1 METLETYYNKGYR
14 TLNKLYD
21 KLYQK
26 GLDISKSE
34 VKKYIDSRY
43 VKSRVKKYNKS
54 LIGNKFSSISDCW
67 QIDTYITERFK
78 TKYLLAINVNTR
90 FVWCK
95 KRSEL
100 TTDDFI
106 KNIEEFIVNFH
117 PKIIE
122 CDAEK
127 SFTSY
132 QSVIFLRKHGV
143 ILKVF
148 NSTMNHEPLSII
160 NRFCRTLRVESREYE
175 EASPAKAE
183 PPIEQIVKIY
193 NKSYHSSIGMEP
205 REMQNNKSNEY
216 KYIYDQLKIRDDKNK
231 LALEDPINVHDKVRY
246 ILDSDRRSKK
256 FHKDQMKYQLSKY
269 YYLVESKNS
278 ELSFNIIAEDG
289 SVKTVPRY
297 KLFKINK
304 TEEKYLNYAPS
315 IEDENNFQIF
325 DEILDYKPIFKK
337 NGSLNVDK
345 SKYTVRI
352 ISRDKNGKKIKKNY
366 YYTIGQ
372 LRETNPT
379 IPTKLELEFLSKN
392 KDKFSIDKSTGY
404 LIPK

>member
-1 METLETYYNKGYR
+1 METLDKYYSKGYR
-14 TLNKLYD
+14 SLNKLFD
-21 KLYQK
+21 KLSQK
-26 GLDISKSE
+26 GVEISKSE
-34 VKKYIDSRY
+34 VRKYIDSRHI
-43 VKSRVKKYNKS
+43 KSRVKKYNRS
-54 LIGNKFSSISDCW
+54 LMGNKFSSISDCW
-67 QIDTYITERFK
+67 QIDTYSTEKFK

-132 QSVIFLRKHGV
+132 QSVIFLRKHGI

-160 NRFCRTLRVESREYE
+160 NRFCRTLRVESREYDE
-175 EASPAKAE
+175 KE
-183 PPIEQIVKIY
+183 PPIEKIVKIY

-216 KYIYDQLKIRDDKNK
+216 KYIYDQLKIMDDKNK
-231 LALEDPINVHDKVRY
+231 LALEDPIKVHDKVRY

-297 KLFKINK
+297 KLFKLTK

-337 NGSLNVDK
+337 NGSLNIDK

-366 YYTIGQ
+366 YYTISQ

-392 KDKFSIDKSTGY
+392 KDKYSIDKSTGY
-404 LIPK
+404 LIPI

>member
-1 METLETYYNKGYR
+1 MEILDKYYSKGYR
-14 TLNKLYD
+14 SLNKLLD
-21 KLYQK
+21 KLSQK
-26 GLDISKSE
+26 GLEISKSE
-34 VKKYIDSRY
+34 VRKYIDSRHI
-43 VKSRVKKYNKS
+43 KSRVKKYNRS
-54 LIGNKFSSISDCW
+54 LMGNKFSGVTDTW

-100 TTDDFI
+100 STDDFI

-148 NSTMNHEPLSII
+148 NSTMNHESLSII
-160 NRFCRTLRVESREYE
+160 NRFCRTLRIESREYDD
-175 EASPAKAE
+175 SD

-216 KYIYDQLKIRDDKNK
+216 KYIYDQLKIRDNKNK
-231 LALEDPINVHDKVRY
+231 LSLEDPIKVHDKVRY
-246 ILDSDRRSKK
+246 ILDSDRRSRK
-256 FHKDQMKYQLSKY
+256 FHKDQMKYQLSRY
-269 YYLVESKNS
+269 YYRVESKNS

-297 KLFKINK
+297 KLFKLTK
-304 TEEKYLNYAPS
+304 TEEKSLNYAPS

-325 DEILDYKPIFKK
+325 DEILDYNPIFKK
-337 NGSLNVDK
+337 NGDLNIDK

-366 YYTIGQ
+366 NYTISQ

-392 KDKFSIDKSTGY
+392 KDKYSIDKSTGY
-404 LIPK
+404 LLPI

>member
-1 METLETYYNKGYR
+1 MEILDKYYSKGYR
-14 TLNKLYD
+14 SLNKLFD
-21 KLYQK
+21 KLSQK
-26 GLDISKSE
+26 GLEISKSE
-34 VKKYIDSRY
+34 VRKYIDSRHI
-43 VKSRVKKYNKS
+43 KSRVKKFNRS
-54 LIGNKFSSISDCW
+54 LMGNKFSSISDCW
-67 QIDTYITERFK
+67 QIDTYSTERFK

-100 TTDDFI
+100 STDDFI

-160 NRFCRTLRVESREYE
+160 NRFCRTLRVESREYD

-183 PPIEQIVKIY
+183 PPIEKIVKIY

-256 FHKDQMKYQLSKY
+256 FNKDQMKYQLSKY

-297 KLFKINK
+297 KLFKLTK

-337 NGSLNVDK
+337 NGDLNVDK

-392 KDKFSIDKSTGY
+392 KDKYSIDKSTGY
-404 LIPK
+404 LLPI

>member
-1 METLETYYNKGYR
+1 
-14 TLNKLYD
+14 
-21 KLYQK
+21 
-26 GLDISKSE
+26 
-34 VKKYIDSRY
+34 
-43 VKSRVKKYNKS
+43 
-54 LIGNKFSSISDCW
+54 
-67 QIDTYITERFK
+67 
-78 TKYLLAINVNTR
+78 
-90 FVWCK
+90 
-95 KRSEL
+95 
-100 TTDDFI
+100 
-106 KNIEEFIVNFH
+106 
-117 PKIIE
+117 
-122 CDAEK
+122 
-127 SFTSY
+127 
-132 QSVIFLRKHGV
+132 
-143 ILKVF
+143 
-148 NSTMNHEPLSII
+148 
-160 NRFCRTLRVESREYE
+160 
-175 EASPAKAE
+175 
-183 PPIEQIVKIY
+183 
-193 NKSYHSSIGMEP
+193 MEP

-231 LALEDPINVHDKVRY
+231 LALEDPIKVHDKVRY

-297 KLFKINK
+297 KLFKLTK

-337 NGSLNVDK
+337 NGSLNIDK

-392 KDKFSIDKSTGY
+392 KDKYSIDKSTGY
-404 LIPK
+404 LLPI

>member
-1 METLETYYNKGYR
+1 METLDKYYSKGYR
-14 TLNKLYD
+14 SLNKLFD
-21 KLYQK
+21 KLSQK
-26 GLDISKSE
+26 GVEISKSE
-34 VKKYIDSRY
+34 VRKYIDSRHI
-43 VKSRVKKYNKS
+43 KSRVKKFNRS
-54 LIGNKFSSISDCW
+54 LMGNKFSSISDCW
-67 QIDTYITERFK
+67 QIDTYSTERFK
-78 TKYLLAINVNTR
+78 TKYLIAINVNTR

-160 NRFCRTLRVESREYE
+160 NRFCRTLRVESREYD
-175 EASPAKAE
+175 EASPAKAD

-231 LALEDPINVHDKVRY
+231 LALEDPIKVHDKVRY

-297 KLFKINK
+297 KLFKLTK

-337 NGSLNVDK
+337 NGDLNIDK

-392 KDKFSIDKSTGY
+392 KDKYSIDKSTGY
-404 LIPK
+404 LIPI

>member
-67 QIDTYITERFK
+67 QIDTYITEKFK

-100 TTDDFI
+100 STDDFI

-160 NRFCRTLRVESREYE
+160 NRFCRTLRVESREYD
-175 EASPAKAE
+175 EASPAKAD

-231 LALEDPINVHDKVRY
+231 LALEDPIKIHDKVRY

-256 FHKDQMKYQLSKY
+256 FNKDQMKYQLSKY

-297 KLFKINK
+297 KLFKLTK
-304 TEEKYLNYAPS
+304 TEENSLNYAPS

-366 YYTIGQ
+366 YYTISQ

-392 KDKFSIDKSTGY
+392 KDKFTIDKSTGY

>member
-1 METLETYYNKGYR
+1 MEILDKYYSKGYR
-14 TLNKLYD
+14 SLNKLLD
-21 KLYQK
+21 KLSQK
-26 GLDISKSE
+26 GLEISKSE
-34 VKKYIDSRY
+34 VRKYIDSRHI
-43 VKSRVKKYNKS
+43 KSRVKKYNRS
-54 LIGNKFSSISDCW
+54 LMGNKFSGVTDTW

-95 KRSEL
+95 KRKEL

-106 KNIEEFIVNFH
+106 KNIEEFIINFH

-160 NRFCRTLRVESREYE
+160 NRFCRTLRIESREYDSE
-175 EASPAKAE
+175 D

-216 KYIYDQLKIRDDKNK
+216 KYIYDQLKIRDNKNK
-231 LALEDPINVHDKVRY
+231 LSLEDPINVHDKVRY
-246 ILDSDRRSKK
+246 ILDSDRRSRK
-256 FHKDQMKYQLSKY
+256 FQKDQMKYQLSKY
-269 YYLVESKNS
+269 YYRVESKNS

-297 KLFKINK
+297 KLFKLTK
-304 TEEKYLNYAPS
+304 TEEKSLNYAPS

-325 DEILDYKPIFKK
+325 DEILDYNPIFKK
-337 NGSLNVDK
+337 NGEINIDK

-366 YYTIGQ
+366 YYTINQ

-379 IPTKLELEFLSKN
+379 VPTKLELEFLSKN
-392 KDKFSIDKSTGY
+392 KDKYSIDKSTGY
-404 LIPK
+404 LLPI

>member
-1 METLETYYNKGYR
+1 METLDKYYSKGYR
-14 TLNKLYD
+14 SLNKLFD
-21 KLYQK
+21 KLSQK
-26 GLDISKSE
+26 GVEISKSE
-34 VKKYIDSRY
+34 VRKYIDSRH
-43 VKSRVKKYNKS
+43 VKSRVKKYNRS
-54 LIGNKFSSISDCW
+54 LMGNKFSSISDCW
-67 QIDTYITERFK
+67 QIDTYSTEKFK
-78 TKYLLAINVNTR
+78 TKYLIAINVNTR

-160 NRFCRTLRVESREYE
+160 NRFCRTLRVESREYD

-183 PPIEQIVKIY
+183 PPIEKIVKIY

-231 LALEDPINVHDKVRY
+231 LALEDPIKVHDKVRY

-297 KLFKINK
+297 KLFKLTK

-337 NGSLNVDK
+337 NGDLNVDK

-366 YYTIGQ
+366 YYTISQ

-392 KDKFSIDKSTGY
+392 KDKYSIDKSTGY
-404 LIPK
+404 LIPI

>member
-1 METLETYYNKGYR
+1 MEILDKYYSKGYR
-14 TLNKLYD
+14 SLNKLLD
-21 KLYQK
+21 KLSQK
-26 GLDISKSE
+26 GLEISKSE
-34 VKKYIDSRY
+34 VRKYIDSRHI
-43 VKSRVKKYNKS
+43 KSRVKKYNRS
-54 LIGNKFSSISDCW
+54 LMGNKFSGVTDTW

-95 KRSEL
+95 KRKEL

-106 KNIEEFIVNFH
+106 KNIEEFIINFH

-148 NSTMNHEPLSII
+148 NSTMNHESLSII
-160 NRFCRTLRVESREYE
+160 NRFCRTLRIESREYE
-175 EASPAKAE
+175 DID
-183 PPIEQIVKIY
+183 PPIENIVKIY

-216 KYIYDQLKIRDDKNK
+216 KYIYDQLKIRDNKNK
-231 LALEDPINVHDKVRY
+231 LSLEDPINVHDKVRY
-246 ILDSDRRSKK
+246 ILDSDRRSRK
-256 FHKDQMKYQLSKY
+256 FQKDQMKYQLSKY
-269 YYLVESKNS
+269 YYRVESKNS

-304 TEEKYLNYAPS
+304 TEEKSLNYAPS

-325 DEILDYKPIFKK
+325 DEILDYNPIFKK
-337 NGSLNVDK
+337 NNKLNIDK

-366 YYTIGQ
+366 NYTISQ

-392 KDKFSIDKSTGY
+392 KDKYSIDKSTGY

>member
-1 METLETYYNKGYR
+1 METLDKYYSKGYR
-14 TLNKLYD
+14 SLNKLFD
-21 KLYQK
+21 KLSQK
-26 GLDISKSE
+26 GVEISKSE
-34 VKKYIDSRY
+34 VRKYIDSRH
-43 VKSRVKKYNKS
+43 VKSRVKKFNRS
-54 LIGNKFSSISDCW
+54 LMGNKFSSISDCW
-67 QIDTYITERFK
+67 QIDTYSTEKFK
-78 TKYLLAINVNTR
+78 TKYLIAINVNTR

-175 EASPAKAE
+175 K
-183 PPIEQIVKIY
+183 PPIEKIVKIY

-231 LALEDPINVHDKVRY
+231 LALEDPIKVHDKVRY
-246 ILDSDRRSKK
+246 ILDSDIRSKK

-337 NGSLNVDK
+337 NGDLNVDK

-352 ISRDKNGKKIKKNY
+352 ISRDKNGNKIKKNY
-366 YYTIGQ
+366 YYTISQ

-392 KDKFSIDKSTGY
+392 KDKFTIDKSTGY
-404 LIPK
+404 LIPI

>member
-1 METLETYYNKGYR
+1 METLDKYYSKGYR
-14 TLNKLYD
+14 SLNKLFD
-21 KLYQK
+21 KLSQK
-26 GLDISKSE
+26 GVEISKSE
-34 VKKYIDSRY
+34 VRKYIDSRH
-43 VKSRVKKYNKS
+43 VKSRVKKFNRS
-54 LIGNKFSSISDCW
+54 LMGNKFSSISDCW
-67 QIDTYITERFK
+67 QIDTYSTERFK

-160 NRFCRTLRVESREYE
+160 NRFCRTLRVESREHE
-175 EASPAKAE
+175 DE

-231 LALEDPINVHDKVRY
+231 LALEDPIKVHDKVRY

-297 KLFKINK
+297 KLFKLTK
-304 TEEKYLNYAPS
+304 TEENYLNYAPS

-352 ISRDKNGKKIKKNY
+352 ISRDKNGVKIKKNY

-392 KDKFSIDKSTGY
+392 KDKYSIDKSTGY
-404 LIPK
+404 LIPI

>member
-1 METLETYYNKGYR
+1 MEILDKYYSKGYR
-14 TLNKLYD
+14 SLNKLYD

-34 VKKYIDSRY
+34 VKKFIDSRH
-43 VKSRVKKYNKS
+43 VKSKVKKYNKS
-54 LIGNKFSSISDCW
+54 LMGNKFSSISDCW

-78 TKYLLAINVNTR
+78 PKYLLAINVNTR

-106 KNIEEFIVNFH
+106 KNIEEFITNFH

-148 NSTMNHEPLSII
+148 NSTMNHESLSII
-160 NRFCRTLRVESREYE
+160 NRFCRTLRIESREY
-175 EASPAKAE
+175 SDID

-216 KYIYDQLKIRDDKNK
+216 KYIYDQLKVRDNKNK

-246 ILDSDRRSKK
+246 ILDSDRRSRK
-256 FHKDQMKYQLSKY
+256 FNKDQMKYLM
-269 YYLVESKNS
+269 
-278 ELSFNIIAEDG
+278 F
-289 SVKTVPRY
+289 TH
-297 KLFKINK
+297 
-304 TEEKYLNYAPS
+304 
-315 IEDENNFQIF
+315 
-325 DEILDYKPIFKK
+325 
-337 NGSLNVDK
+337 
-345 SKYTVRI
+345 
-352 ISRDKNGKKIKKNY
+352 
-366 YYTIGQ
+366 
-372 LRETNPT
+372 
-379 IPTKLELEFLSKN
+379 
-392 KDKFSIDKSTGY
+392 
-404 LIPK
+404 

>member
-1 METLETYYNKGYR
+1 METLDKYYSKGYR
-14 TLNKLYD
+14 SLNKLLD
-21 KLYQK
+21 KLSQK
-26 GLDISKSE
+26 GVEISKSE
-34 VKKYIDSRY
+34 VRKYIDSRHI
-43 VKSRVKKYNKS
+43 KSRVKKYNRS
-54 LIGNKFSSISDCW
+54 LMGNKFSSISDCW
-67 QIDTYITERFK
+67 QIDTYSTEKFK

-127 SFTSY
+127 SFISY

-160 NRFCRTLRVESREYE
+160 NRFCRTLRIESREYE
-175 EASPAKAE
+175 KE

-297 KLFKINK
+297 KLFKLTK

-366 YYTIGQ
+366 YYTISQ

-392 KDKFSIDKSTGY
+392 KDKYSIDKSTGY
-404 LIPK
+404 LLPI

>member
-1 METLETYYNKGYR
+1 MEIINKYYSKGYR
-14 TLNKLYD
+14 NLNKLYD
-21 KLYQK
+21 KLNQK
-26 GLDISKSE
+26 GFKISKSE
-34 VKKYIDSRY
+34 VSKFIDSKHI
-43 VKSRVKKYNKS
+43 KSRVRKYNKS
-54 LIGNKFSSISDCW
+54 LIGNKFSGILDCW

-78 TKYLLAINVNTR
+78 TKYLIAINVNTR
-90 FVWCK
+90 FVWCA

-106 KNIEEFIVNFH
+106 KNIEDFIVNFH

-132 QSVIFLRKHGV
+132 QSVVYLRNHGI

-175 EASPAKAE
+175 EE
-183 PPIEQIVKIY
+183 DPPIENIVKIY
-193 NKSYHSSIGMEP
+193 NKSFHSSINMEP
-205 REMQNNKSNEY
+205 REMQNNKSNEI
-216 KYIYDQLKIRDDKNK
+216 KYIYNQFEICDKKNK
-231 LALEDPINVHDKVRY
+231 LALKDPINKHDKVRY
-246 ILDSDRRSKK
+246 ILDSDRRSNK
-256 FHKDQMKYQLSKY
+256 FKKDQMKYQLSKY

-289 SVKTVPRY
+289 SIKTVPRY
-297 KLFKINK
+297 KLFKLTP
-304 TEEKYLNYAPS
+304 TEEKSLNYAPS

-325 DEILDYKPIFKK
+325 DEIVDYEPIFKK
-337 NGSLNVDK
+337 NGNLNVDK

-352 ISRDKNGKKIKKNY
+352 ISRDKNGNKIKKNY
-366 YYTIGQ
+366 KYTVNQ

-379 IPTKLELEFLSKN
+379 IPIKLETEFYTKN
-392 KDKFSIDKSTGY
+392 KDKFYFDKSTGY
-404 LIPK
+404 LLPN

>member
-1 METLETYYNKGYR
+1 METLDKYYSKGYR
-14 TLNKLYD
+14 SLNKLFD
-21 KLYQK
+21 KLSQK
-26 GLDISKSE
+26 GVEIPKSE
-34 VKKYIDSRY
+34 VRKYIDSRH
-43 VKSRVKKYNKS
+43 VKSRVKKYNRS
-54 LIGNKFSSISDCW
+54 LMGNKFSSISDCW
-67 QIDTYITERFK
+67 QIDTYSTERFK
-78 TKYLLAINVNTR
+78 TKYLIAINVNTR

-175 EASPAKAE
+175 KD

-256 FHKDQMKYQLSKY
+256 FNKDQMKYQLSKY

-278 ELSFNIIAEDG
+278 ELSFNIVAEDG

-297 KLFKINK
+297 KLFKLTK
-304 TEEKYLNYAPS
+304 TEENFLNYAPS

-325 DEILDYKPIFKK
+325 DEILDYNPIFKK
-337 NGSLNVDK
+337 NGDLNVDK

-352 ISRDKNGKKIKKNY
+352 ISRDKNGNKIKKNY

-392 KDKFSIDKSTGY
+392 KDKYSIDKSTGY
-404 LIPK
+404 LIPI

>member
-1 METLETYYNKGYR
+1 MEILETYYNKGYR

-26 GLDISKSE
+26 GVDISKSE

-67 QIDTYITERFK
+67 QIDTYITEKFK

-175 EASPAKAE
+175 KASPAKAE

-231 LALEDPINVHDKVRY
+231 LALEDPIKVHDKVRY

-297 KLFKINK
+297 KLFKLTK

-337 NGSLNVDK
+337 NGDLNVDK

-366 YYTIGQ
+366 YYTISQ

-392 KDKFSIDKSTGY
+392 KDKYSIDKSTGY
-404 LIPK
+404 LIPI

>member
-1 METLETYYNKGYR
+1 MEILDKYYSKGYR
-14 TLNKLYD
+14 SLNKLFD
-21 KLYQK
+21 KLSQK
-26 GLDISKSE
+26 GIEISKSE
-34 VKKYIDSRY
+34 VRKYIDSRH
-43 VKSRVKKYNKS
+43 VKSRVKKYNRS
-54 LIGNKFSSISDCW
+54 LMGNKFSSISDCW
-67 QIDTYITERFK
+67 QIDTYSTERFK
-78 TKYLLAINVNTR
+78 TKYLIAINVNTR

-160 NRFCRTLRVESREYE
+160 NRFCRTLRVESREYDE
-175 EASPAKAE
+175 D
-183 PPIEQIVKIY
+183 PPIEKIVKIY

-231 LALEDPINVHDKVRY
+231 LALEDPIKVHDKVRY

-256 FHKDQMKYQLSKY
+256 FNKDQMKYQLSNY

-297 KLFKINK
+297 KLFKLTK

-337 NGSLNVDK
+337 NGDLNIDK

-352 ISRDKNGKKIKKNY
+352 ISRDKNGNKIKKNY
-366 YYTIGQ
+366 YYTISQ

-392 KDKFSIDKSTGY
+392 KDKFTIDKSTGY
-404 LIPK
+404 LLPI

>member
-1 METLETYYNKGYR
+1 METLDKYYSKGYR
-14 TLNKLYD
+14 SLNKLFD
-21 KLYQK
+21 KLSQK
-26 GLDISKSE
+26 GVEISKSE
-34 VKKYIDSRY
+34 VRKYIDSRH
-43 VKSRVKKYNKS
+43 VKSRVKKYNRS
-54 LIGNKFSSISDCW
+54 LMGNKFSSISDCW
-67 QIDTYITERFK
+67 QIDTYSTERFK
-78 TKYLLAINVNTR
+78 TKYLIAINVNTR

-175 EASPAKAE
+175 KE
-183 PPIEQIVKIY
+183 PPIEKIVKIY
-193 NKSYHSSIGMEP
+193 NKSYHLSIGMEP

-216 KYIYDQLKIRDDKNK
+216 KYIYDQLKISDNKNK
-231 LALEDPINVHDKVRY
+231 LALDDPIKVHDKVRY

-297 KLFKINK
+297 KLFKLTK

-337 NGSLNVDK
+337 NGSLNIDK

-392 KDKFSIDKSTGY
+392 KDKYSIDKSTGY
-404 LIPK
+404 LIPI

>member
-1 METLETYYNKGYR
+1 MEILDKYYSKGYR
-14 TLNKLYD
+14 SLNKLLD
-21 KLYQK
+21 KLSQK
-26 GLDISKSE
+26 GLEISKSE
-34 VKKYIDSRY
+34 VRKYIDSRHI
-43 VKSRVKKYNKS
+43 KSRVKKYNRS
-54 LIGNKFSSISDCW
+54 LMGNKFSGVTDTW

-100 TTDDFI
+100 STDDFI

-148 NSTMNHEPLSII
+148 NSTMNHESLSII
-160 NRFCRTLRVESREYE
+160 NRFCRTLRIESREYDD
-175 EASPAKAE
+175 SD

-216 KYIYDQLKIRDDKNK
+216 KYIYDQLKIRDNKNK
-231 LALEDPINVHDKVRY
+231 LALEDPIKVHDKVRY
-246 ILDSDRRSKK
+246 ILDSDRRSRK
-256 FHKDQMKYQLSKY
+256 FNKDQMKYQLSKY

-304 TEEKYLNYAPS
+304 TEEKSLNYAPS

-325 DEILDYKPIFKK
+325 DEILDYNPIFKK
-337 NGSLNVDK
+337 NGDLNVDK

-366 YYTIGQ
+366 YYTISQ

-392 KDKFSIDKSTGY
+392 KDKYSIDKSTGY
-404 LIPK
+404 LLPI

>member
-1 METLETYYNKGYR
+1 METLDKYYSKGYR
-14 TLNKLYD
+14 SLNKLFD
-21 KLYQK
+21 KLSQK
-26 GLDISKSE
+26 GVEISKSE
-34 VKKYIDSRY
+34 VRKYIDSRHI
-43 VKSRVKKYNKS
+43 KSRVKKFNRS
-54 LIGNKFSSISDCW
+54 LMGNKFSSISDCW
-67 QIDTYITERFK
+67 QIDTYSTEIFK

-132 QSVIFLRKHGV
+132 QSVIFLRKHGI

-160 NRFCRTLRVESREYE
+160 NRFCRTLRVESREYDE
-175 EASPAKAE
+175 DE
-183 PPIEQIVKIY
+183 PPIEKIVKIY

-231 LALEDPINVHDKVRY
+231 LALEDPIKIHDKVRY

-256 FHKDQMKYQLSKY
+256 FNKDQMKYQLSKY

-297 KLFKINK
+297 KLFKLTK

-325 DEILDYKPIFKK
+325 DEILDYKPLFKK
-337 NGSLNVDK
+337 NGDLNIDK

-352 ISRDKNGKKIKKNY
+352 ISRDKNGNKIKKNY

-392 KDKFSIDKSTGY
+392 KDKFTIDKSTGY
-404 LIPK
+404 LIPI

>member
-1 METLETYYNKGYR
+1 METLDKYYSKGYR
-14 TLNKLYD
+14 SLNKLFD
-21 KLYQK
+21 KLSQK
-26 GLDISKSE
+26 GIEISKSE
-34 VKKYIDSRY
+34 VRKYIDSRHI
-43 VKSRVKKYNKS
+43 KSRIKKYNRS
-54 LIGNKFSSISDCW
+54 LMGNKFSSISDCW
-67 QIDTYITERFK
+67 QIDTYSTERFK

-175 EASPAKAE
+175 KE

-231 LALEDPINVHDKVRY
+231 LALEDPIKVHDKVRY

-278 ELSFNIIAEDG
+278 ELSFNIVAEDG

-297 KLFKINK
+297 KLFKLTK

-337 NGSLNVDK
+337 NGSLNIDK

-352 ISRDKNGKKIKKNY
+352 ISRDKNGNKIKKNY

-392 KDKFSIDKSTGY
+392 KDKYSIDKSTGY
-404 LIPK
+404 LIPI

>member
-1 METLETYYNKGYR
+1 METLDKYYSKGYR
-14 TLNKLYD
+14 SLNKLFD
-21 KLYQK
+21 KLSQK
-26 GLDISKSE
+26 GVEISKSE
-34 VKKYIDSRY
+34 VRKYIDSRH
-43 VKSRVKKYNKS
+43 VKSRVKKYNRS
-54 LIGNKFSSISDCW
+54 LMGNKFSSISDCW
-67 QIDTYITERFK
+67 QIDTYSTERFK

-160 NRFCRTLRVESREYE
+160 NRFCRTLRVESREYDE
-175 EASPAKAE
+175 E

-231 LALEDPINVHDKVRY
+231 LALEDPIKVHDKVRY

-297 KLFKINK
+297 KLFKLTK

-337 NGSLNVDK
+337 NGSLNIDK

-352 ISRDKNGKKIKKNY
+352 ISRDKNGNKIKKNY

-392 KDKFSIDKSTGY
+392 RDKYSIDKSTGY
-404 LIPK
+404 LIPI

>member
-1 METLETYYNKGYR
+1 MEELEKYYSKGYR
-14 TLNKLYD
+14 NINKLYD
-21 KLYQK
+21 KLNQK
-26 GLDISKSE
+26 GFKIPRSE
-34 VKKYIDSRY
+34 VSKFIDSKHI
-43 VKSRVKKYNKS
+43 KSRIKKYNKS
-54 LIGNKFSSISDCW
+54 LIGNKFSGILDCW

-95 KRSEL
+95 KRTEL

-106 KNIEEFIVNFH
+106 KNIDDFIVNFH

-132 QSVIFLRKHGV
+132 QSVIYLRNNGI

-160 NRFCRTLRVESREYE
+160 NRFCRYLRIESREYE
-175 EASPAKAE
+175 DID
-183 PPIEQIVKIY
+183 PPIENIVKIY
-193 NKSYHSSIGMEP
+193 NKSFHSSINMEP
-205 REMQNNKSNEY
+205 REMQNNKSNEI
-216 KYIYDQLKIRDDKNK
+216 KYIYDQFEIRDKKDK
-231 LALEDPINVHDKVRY
+231 LALKDPINKHDKVRY
-246 ILDSDRRSKK
+246 ILDSDRRSNK
-256 FHKDQMKYQLSKY
+256 FKKDQMKFQLSKY

-289 SVKTVPRY
+289 SIKTVPRY
-297 KLFKINK
+297 KLFKLTP
-304 TEEKYLNYAPS
+304 TEEKSLNYAPS

-325 DEILDYKPIFKK
+325 DEIVDYEPIFKK

-352 ISRDKNGKKIKKNY
+352 ISRDKNGNKIKKNY
-366 YYTIGQ
+366 KYTVNQ

-379 IPTKLELEFLSKN
+379 IPTKLELEYLSKN
-392 KDKFSIDKSTGY
+392 KAKFTIDKSIGY
-404 LIPK
+404 ILPI

>member
-1 METLETYYNKGYR
+1 METLDKYYSKGYR
-14 TLNKLYD
+14 SLNKLFD
-21 KLYQK
+21 KLSQK
-26 GLDISKSE
+26 GVEISKSE
-34 VKKYIDSRY
+34 VRKYIDSRH
-43 VKSRVKKYNKS
+43 VKSRVKKFNRS
-54 LIGNKFSSISDCW
+54 LMGNKFSSISDCW
-67 QIDTYITERFK
+67 QIDTYSTEKFK
-78 TKYLLAINVNTR
+78 TKYLIAINVNTR

-175 EASPAKAE
+175 K
-183 PPIEQIVKIY
+183 PPIEKIVKIY

-231 LALEDPINVHDKVRY
+231 LALEDPIKVHDKVRY
-246 ILDSDRRSKK
+246 ILDSDIRSKK

-337 NGSLNVDK
+337 NGDLNIDK

-352 ISRDKNGKKIKKNY
+352 ISRDKNGNKIKKNY
-366 YYTIGQ
+366 YYTISQ

-392 KDKFSIDKSTGY
+392 KDKFTIDKSTGY
-404 LIPK
+404 LIPI

>member
-1 METLETYYNKGYR
+1 MEILDKYYSKGYR
-14 TLNKLYD
+14 SLNKLFD
-21 KLYQK
+21 KLSQK
-26 GLDISKSE
+26 GVEISKSE
-34 VKKYIDSRY
+34 VRKYIDSRH
-43 VKSRVKKYNKS
+43 VKSRVKKYNRS
-54 LIGNKFSSISDCW
+54 LMGNKFSSISDCW
-67 QIDTYITERFK
+67 QIDTYSTERFK
-78 TKYLLAINVNTR
+78 TKYLIAINVNTR

-160 NRFCRTLRVESREYE
+160 NRFCRTLRVESREYDE
-175 EASPAKAE
+175 KE

-216 KYIYDQLKIRDDKNK
+216 KYIYDQLKIMDDKNK
-231 LALEDPINVHDKVRY
+231 LALEDPIKVHDKVRY

-297 KLFKINK
+297 KLFKLTK
-304 TEEKYLNYAPS
+304 TEENSLNYAPS

-337 NGSLNVDK
+337 NGSLNIDK

-352 ISRDKNGKKIKKNY
+352 ISRDKNGNKIKKNY
-366 YYTIGQ
+366 YYTISQ

-392 KDKFSIDKSTGY
+392 RNKYSIDKSTGY
-404 LIPK
+404 LIPI

>member
-1 METLETYYNKGYR
+1 METLDKYYSKGYR
-14 TLNKLYD
+14 SLNKLFD
-21 KLYQK
+21 KLSQK
-26 GLDISKSE
+26 GVEISKSE
-34 VKKYIDSRY
+34 VRKYIDSRHI
-43 VKSRVKKYNKS
+43 KSRVKKFNRS
-54 LIGNKFSSISDCW
+54 LMGNKFSSISDCW
-67 QIDTYITERFK
+67 QIDTYSTERFK

-175 EASPAKAE
+175 DEE

-216 KYIYDQLKIRDDKNK
+216 KYIYYQLKIRDDKNK
-231 LALEDPINVHDKVRY
+231 LALEDPIKVHDKVRY

-297 KLFKINK
+297 KLFKLTK

-337 NGSLNVDK
+337 NGDLNVDK

-352 ISRDKNGKKIKKNY
+352 ISRDKNGNKIKKNY
-366 YYTIGQ
+366 YYTINQ

-392 KDKFSIDKSTGY
+392 KDKFTIDKSTGY
-404 LIPK
+404 LIPI